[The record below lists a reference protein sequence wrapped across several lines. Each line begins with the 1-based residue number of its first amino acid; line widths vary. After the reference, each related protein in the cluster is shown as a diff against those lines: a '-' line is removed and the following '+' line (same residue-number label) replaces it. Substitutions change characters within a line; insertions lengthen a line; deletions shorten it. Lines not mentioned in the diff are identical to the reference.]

1 MWYKRIKQSVV
12 RVLLNKEEK
21 LDKDKEKREKGEV
34 SRRDFLVGAGAVVV
48 GGAIGAAIT
57 YPLVAVKG
65 DGEVITTTKTVSV
78 PTTVTTTVGAETVTT
93 TKTVGAET
101 VTSTVPGPTV
111 TTTVGE
117 APEEPEETFMKAIGL
132 GGFGGA
138 GEHAAVDVKNG
149 RVVRIRPL
157 HYDEKYTKEEIG
169 PWKIEARG
177 KTFEPLMKSL
187 PSYFALAY
195 KKRAQS
201 PNRTR
206 FPLKRVDWEPGG
218 VNVNPQNRGKSKFK
232 RISWDEAT
240 GIIASEVQRVQA
252 KYGPYAIITLADG
265 HGEGKG
271 VNGSPHGCVRELLE
285 PMGGYTQSA
294 RNPDSWEGW
303 FYGAMHV
310 WGTGSVGHVQAKPG
324 MFNMENK
331 LLDIS
336 ENTDMIVWQGGD
348 WETTP
353 QGFAGQFYGRVCYW
367 FTDIGI
373 KQVYVAPEVNYQNAA
388 HSDKWIPVLP
398 NTDVALQMAIAYT
411 WIDEDTYDKGYI
423 ATHAV
428 GFDEYIKPYLMGDE
442 DGVPK
447 TPKWASPLCGI
458 PVWTIKALAREWA
471 SKPTS
476 TGHYFGGAFIRGPFC
491 HEPARWECVL
501 LGMQGLGKP
510 GVHQIH
516 CNTPNPP
523 RQVVRMGTVAQ
534 GMRLMLSLTPQVLP
548 KTLLPEA
555 ILNPPLAFWG
565 STLLAAPVEDQFVKY
580 VYPIPEKDGG
590 TELHMIWQDNPCHTA
605 CWTYG
610 NKFIDAVRSPKIECY
625 VVQHP
630 WLENDMLYA
639 DILLPAT
646 TKVEEED
653 LMSPTPCG
661 GMQFNW
667 SITLEGQAVK
677 PVGESKS
684 DWECVGEVAKKLGL
698 YEVYSGGMTVK
709 EWIRASYEGS
719 GAADFI
725 SWEELNEKGYYIPPT
740 APDWKDDPRG
750 MIEFYEDPVA
760 NPLGT
765 PSGKLEFYS
774 ARLAEYFPDDKERGP
789 YPKWIEGSELT
800 HDERLSS
807 NRAKDYPLL
816 IISNHPRWRHH
827 VQCDDL
833 PWLREIPTCK
843 VRGYDGY
850 MYEAVWLHPTD
861 AAQRGIESGDIVKVY
876 NEKGIELGGAYL
888 TQRIMPG
895 AVYMDHGARVDM
907 ITDRINRGGTV
918 DLISPDSNIPH
929 PYIPGV
935 MVCSGYLV
943 EVEKVTGEQ
952 MGEWRS
958 MYPEAFARDY
968 DPAAGLTYNSWVEGG
983 M

>member
-1 MWYKRIKQSVV
+1 MR
-12 RVLLNKEEK
+12 
-21 LDKDKEKREKGEV
+21 KDRTEKGEV

-57 YPLVAVKG
+57 YPLVAGKG

-698 YEVYSGGMTVK
+698 YEEYSGGKTIK
-709 EWIRASYEGS
+709 EWVRASYENS
-719 GAADFI
+719 GVADRI

-740 APDWKDDPRG
+740 APDWKDDPSG
-750 MIEFYEDPVA
+750 MIEFYQDPDKH
-760 NPLGT
+760 PLGT

-774 ARLAEYFPDDKERGP
+774 DRLAEYFPDDKERGP
-789 YPKWIEGSELT
+789 YPKWIEGGPGYT

-807 NRAKDYPLL
+807 DRTKDYPLL
-816 IISNHPRWRHH
+816 IITNHPRWRHH

-843 VRGYDGY
+843 IKGYDGY
-850 MYEAVWLHPTD
+850 MYEPVWIHPTD

-876 NEKGIELGGAYL
+876 NERGIELGGAYI
-888 TQRIMPG
+888 TQRIMPR
-895 AVYMDHGARVDM
+895 AVYMDHGSRVDM
-907 ITDRINRGGTV
+907 ITDRINRGGSLN
-918 DLISPDSNIPH
+918 LISPNANTGH
-929 PYIPGV
+929 PYIPAV
-935 MVCSGYLV
+935 MVVSGYLV
-943 EVEKVTGEQ
+943 EVAKVTGDEMQ
-952 MGEWRS
+952 GWRDQ
-958 MYPEAFARDY
+958 YPEAFARDY
-968 DPAAGLTYNSWVEGG
+968 DPAYGLKLGAWVEGG